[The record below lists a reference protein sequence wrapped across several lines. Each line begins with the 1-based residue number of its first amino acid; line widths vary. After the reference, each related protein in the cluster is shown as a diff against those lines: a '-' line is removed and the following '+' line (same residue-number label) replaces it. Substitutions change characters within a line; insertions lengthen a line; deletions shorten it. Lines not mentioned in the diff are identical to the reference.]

1 MVHILPMSSFDTID
15 FNVIRRVYVPNS
27 TQRTGAGTS
36 EKLRT
41 VSVTFIPRRPARL
54 CSTVSW
60 TVDRS
65 GNPDAELKDI
75 CSTIEVSCQHD
86 GVGNG
91 LLGNAAKSECLFL
104 KYKGLDYSGK
114 HEDGN
119 GRTKFQECA
128 SRATATLTPIS

>member
-1 MVHILPMSSFDTID
+1 MVHVR
-15 FNVIRRVYVPNS
+15 NA
-27 TQRTGAGTS
+27 TQSTGAGTS
-36 EKLRT
+36 EKLRR
-41 VSVTFIPRRPARL
+41 VYVTFIRRTPALL

-91 LLGNAAKSECLFL
+91 LLGNAAKRECLF
-104 KYKGLDYSGK
+104 
-114 HEDGN
+114 
-119 GRTKFQECA
+119 
-128 SRATATLTPIS
+128 